1 MNFKH
6 KIIRKLGGY
15 TNFLEAIDDVTDRK
29 ERHKIL
35 TLALKKTFNTISDG
49 DILREKDGKWFFQ
62 GRALSDAQRKLLVL
76 EAKQFIDTKLWQ
88 VIKEDTVYQVYKKM
102 YLLAENDLHV
112 ITAKFWKY
120 AFDTIET
127 RLKSIARDSGMFNKK

>member
-1 MNFKH
+1 MK
-6 KIIRKLGGY
+6 KWLIRKLGGY
-15 TNFLEAIDDVTDRK
+15 NSFLEAIDGIEDRD

-49 DILREKDGKWFFQ
+49 DILRERDGKWYFQ

-76 EAKQFIDTKLWQ
+76 EAQQFIDTKLWQ
-88 VIKEDTVYQVYKKM
+88 VVKEDTVYQVYKKM

-127 RLKSIARDSGMFNKK
+127 RLKSIARDSGIFNKK

>member
-1 MNFKH
+1 M
-6 KIIRKLGGY
+6 RKKLIKLLGGY
-15 TNFLEAIDDVTDRK
+15 TNFLEAIDGIEDRD

-49 DILREKDGKWFFQ
+49 DILRERDGKWYFQ

-76 EAKQFIDTKLWQ
+76 EAQQFIDTKLWQ

-102 YLLAENDLHV
+102 YLLSENDLHV

>member
-1 MNFKH
+1 MK
-6 KIIRKLGGY
+6 KWIIRLLGGY
-15 TNFLEAIDDVTDRK
+15 NSFLEAIDGIEDRK

-35 TLALKKTFNTISDG
+35 TLALKKTFNTISAD
-49 DILREKDGKWFFQ
+49 DILRENNGKWFFK
-62 GRALSDAQRKLLVL
+62 GRALSDAQRKLLVA
-76 EAKQFIDTKLWQ
+76 EAQQFIDTKLWQ
-88 VIKEDTVYQVYKKM
+88 IVKEDTVYQVYKKM

-127 RLKSIARDSGMFNKK
+127 RLKSIARDSGMFNRK

>member
-1 MNFKH
+1 MRKRL
-6 KIIRKLGGY
+6 IRLLGGY
-15 TNFLEAIDDVTDRK
+15 NNFLEVIDDIEDRK

-35 TLALKKTFNTISDG
+35 TLALKKTFNTISSG
-49 DILREKDGKWFFQ
+49 DILRERDGKWFFQ
-62 GRALSDAQRKLLVL
+62 GKALSDAQRKLLVA
-76 EAKQFIDTKLWQ
+76 EAQQFIDTKLWQ